1 MFCYINLP
9 MIVLHLECKFNYNYM
24 FVGGFFMETTT
35 ATTFNL
41 DSYLDKLFGNQKDVV
56 LKMLHEY
63 YLVNNHQPLEEPTFY
78 VFNSYP
84 SFGLTEFGYLIG
96 KAYSNLTDLRLDKSL
111 KSDHKMHNFVL
122 KQMQHYA
129 GIKPFMY
136 FDGNNHIKNFRD
148 ILRKF
153 NNVKNNS
160 KEIQAMPYMFVLNV
174 DSTTWKQLQKE
185 LSQNIPNM
193 EIQGFID
200 FPCSNENTGLDFS
213 NPEVIRQLVDLSK

>member
-1 MFCYINLP
+1 MA
-9 MIVLHLECKFNYNYM
+9 
-24 FVGGFFMETTT
+24 TTT

-41 DSYLDKLFGNQKDVV
+41 DSYLDKLFGNKKDVV

-63 YLVNNHQPLEEPTFY
+63 YLVNNHQALEEPTFY

-84 SFGLTEFGYLIG
+84 SFGLTDFCLLIENTF
-96 KAYSNLTDLRLDKSL
+96 SNLTSLELDKSL
-111 KSDHKMHNFVL
+111 KSNHKMHNFVL
-122 KQMQHYA
+122 KQMQHYD

-160 KEIQAMPYMFVLNV
+160 KEIQAVPYMFVLNV
-174 DSTTWKQLQKE
+174 DDTTWEQLQKE

-193 EIQGFID
+193 KIQDFIS
-200 FPCSNENTGLDFS
+200 FPCKNEYTELDF
-213 NPEVIRQLVDLSK
+213 NFDKPEVIQQLLDLSK

>member
-1 MFCYINLP
+1 
-9 MIVLHLECKFNYNYM
+9 M
-24 FVGGFFMETTT
+24 FVGGFFMTT
-35 ATTFNL
+35 ATTTFNL
-41 DSYLDKLFGNQKDVV
+41 DSYLNKLFGKKKNVV

-63 YLVNNHQPLEEPTFY
+63 YLVNSHQALKEPTFY

-111 KSDHKMHNFVL
+111 KSDHKTHNFVL
-122 KQMQHYA
+122 KQMQQYA

-136 FDGNNHIKNFRD
+136 FDGHNHIKNFRD

-174 DSTTWKQLQKE
+174 DDTTWKQLQTE
-185 LSQNIPNM
+185 LLQNIPDM
-193 EIQGFID
+193 KIQEFID
-200 FPCSNENTGLDFS
+200 FPCSNESTGLDFS
-213 NPEVIRQLVDLSK
+213 NSKVIQQLLDLSK